1 MERLTKKA
9 VGCFRYDLKDH
20 KHINGEFGDYDAF
33 FDYNMAVKRL
43 GEYEDT
49 GLEPE
54 DVNEFVNSYKTMRGN
69 EEARVRLMCG
79 TGVIHPERAAEITKA
94 ESEGR
99 LLVLPCKVGD
109 TLYEIDLPEYGVIVC
124 KVMWMI
130 LKNDVSVQVEVIDGH
145 GLGSGY
151 CFELSDF
158 GENVFRTREE
168 AEAALKERENDG

>member
-1 MERLTKKA
+1 MEERLTKK
-9 VGCFRYDLKDH
+9 VSGCFCYDLKDH
-20 KHINGEFGDYDAF
+20 KNVPGEFASYDAF

-49 GLEPE
+49 GLEPQTI
-54 DVNEFVNSYKTMRGN
+54 S
-69 EEARVRLMCG
+69 
-79 TGVIHPERAAEITKA
+79 EILDSVSEWYDAHK
-94 ESEGR
+94 EGR
-99 LLVLPCKVGD
+99 LVVLPCKVGD

-130 LKNDVSVQVEVIDGH
+130 LKNDVSVQVEVTDGH

-158 GENVFRTREE
+158 GKTVFLTREA
-168 AEAALKERENDG
+168 AETARKEREGK